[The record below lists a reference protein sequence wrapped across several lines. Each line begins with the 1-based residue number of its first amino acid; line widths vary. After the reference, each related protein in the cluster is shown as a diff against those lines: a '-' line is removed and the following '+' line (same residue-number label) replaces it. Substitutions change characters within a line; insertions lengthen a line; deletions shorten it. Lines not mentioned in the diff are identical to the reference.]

1 MRSHFWGLKVPPH
14 SWFVVLFG
22 ARGRSFPEP
31 LRAASGI
38 FEDQCA
44 AIAERD
50 FGWSPSGALV
60 EALGL
65 CAGGI
70 PFLVESVEVQFV
82 IFFGGVC
89 TKNSVIHILC
99 CPTLLLEVNDD

>member
-22 ARGRSFPEP
+22 ARGRSFTEP

-70 PFLVESVEVQFV
+70 PFLIEPVQVRFQWHLV
-82 IFFGGVC
+82 
-89 TKNSVIHILC
+89 KPILVSIETYYFASSC
-99 CPTLLLEVNDD
+99 